1 MTREKRDRIEEISK
15 AINDL
20 RCELLAIRSE
30 EIKQLSSI
38 KGKVKYESSREYIK
52 ELRLVAD
59 LLSDGIRELGY

>member
-15 AINDL
+15 AINEL

-30 EIKQLSSI
+30 EIKQLFSI
-38 KGKVKYESSREYIK
+38 KGKAKYESSREYIK